1 MSEAEAGGGRRY
13 VVLAV
18 VIMLL
23 AALPFSP
30 LVSFR
35 SSQHIDTESASL
47 DSNLPTKDSDNDG
60 LPDWWEIEFDLNPL
74 SVEEINNLIKN
85 HQAIYDLKVDK
96 RVQKIGYG
104 NKLEKCD
111 LKKLPSYI
119 NDNLDKFKDWID

>member
-60 LPDWWEIEFDLNPL
+60 LPDWWSIHNIYRYCISVIFPKSIPWKLN
-74 SVEEINNLIKN
+74 
-85 HQAIYDLKVDK
+85 
-96 RVQKIGYG
+96 
-104 NKLEKCD
+104 
-111 LKKLPSYI
+111 
-119 NDNLDKFKDWID
+119 

>member
-35 SSQHIDTESASL
+35 SSQHIDTGSASL

-60 LPDWWEIEFDLNPL
+60 LPDWWEMEFDLNPFDAADALLDTDQDGHDRNRNGILEEGEFFTNLMEFEIRNIFL
-74 SVEEINNLIKN
+74 SL
-85 HQAIYDLKVDK
+85 HL
-96 RVQKIGYG
+96 
-104 NKLEKCD
+104 
-111 LKKLPSYI
+111 YI
-119 NDNLDKFKDWID
+119 

>member
-1 MSEAEAGGGRRY
+1 MADSESGGGRRY

-30 LVSFR
+30 FVSFR

-60 LPDWWEIEFDLNPL
+60 LPDWWEMEF
-74 SVEEINNLIKN
+74 NLDPFDASDALLDSDQVSLLGADFFTLICIK
-85 HQAIYDLKVDK
+85 IY
-96 RVQKIGYG
+96 
-104 NKLEKCD
+104 
-111 LKKLPSYI
+111 LKKFL
-119 NDNLDKFKDWID
+119 